1 MFGLGTTEL
10 IIFLLI
16 VLVVFGARKVPEV
29 GRSLGEAIREFKDS
43 VTGTKENP
51 ADEKK
56 EANGSNKTE

>member
-1 MFGLGTTEL
+1 MFGVGTTEL

-43 VTGTKENP
+43 VSGAKE
-51 ADEKK
+51 AESTEKK
-56 EANGSNKTE
+56 NSTPPDSNE